1 MLLVEPASSSFH
13 PDVHFPAGAADR
25 RQIMRRRRP
34 DLVAGLDPFRCR
46 WAMRRAV
53 WAPLGRHSMNRLDGR
68 LAQANGL
75 TKVASTRRIYVVK
88 YFCSLLHRHAMPPL
102 TRQDG
107 ASK

>member
-1 MLLVEPASSSFH
+1 
-13 PDVHFPAGAADR
+13 
-25 RQIMRRRRP
+25 
-34 DLVAGLDPFRCR
+34 
-46 WAMRRAV
+46 
-53 WAPLGRHSMNRLDGR
+53 MNRLDGR